1 VPGSATNRKPRW
13 GIPSSAKS
21 LTLSILF
28 QKVISLQKFFA
39 MTFERT
45 YEIQNNQLIITLP
58 NSFRNKKRVRVIV
71 EDVDQNHSDKMNLL
85 KKASTDPMFLAD
97 INEVSDD
104 FENSDNESL

>member
-1 VPGSATNRKPRW
+1 
-13 GIPSSAKS
+13 
-21 LTLSILF
+21 
-28 QKVISLQKFFA
+28 

-71 EDVDQNHSDKMNLL
+71 EDVDQYHSDKMNLL
-85 KKASTDPMFLAD
+85 KKASTDPLFLAD